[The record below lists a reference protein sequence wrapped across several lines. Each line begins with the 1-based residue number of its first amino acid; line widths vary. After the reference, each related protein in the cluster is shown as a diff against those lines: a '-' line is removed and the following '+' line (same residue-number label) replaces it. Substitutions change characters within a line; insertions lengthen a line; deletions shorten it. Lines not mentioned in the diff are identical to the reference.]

1 LKEAGLCGLR
11 KKPATIPIL
20 SWSGIGTGFSY

>member
-1 LKEAGLCGLR
+1 LKEAGLCDLR

-20 SWSGIGTGFSY
+20 SWSGIGTGLS